1 MNCTNPTTIIL
12 QQQKDVKYQ
21 RHVRVGCGQCINC
34 KQKRAQ
40 ETTNRLVDEST
51 THKDVCII
59 VLTYDNEHIRY
70 GEKTKYGRY
79 GTLWH
84 PDVQK
89 FMKRLRKHIMLG
101 RKNGTLSR
109 DEHKLKYY
117 IAGEYGEA
125 KKRPHYHIA
134 LFGLNDRIPE
144 HRNIIGKSWNLGNIL
159 YYQGNNELTA
169 GGYAYVAQYIQK
181 KIYDGKNAVYY
192 TDRGICAP
200 YNVGSKGLG
209 KVIALKNREK
219 FEEQGYR
226 DWETDRK
233 STRLNSSHRSLSRMP
248 SSA

>member
-1 MNCTNPTTIIL
+1 MNCTNPKTIIL
-12 QQQKDVKYQ
+12 QAQKNVKYQ
-21 RHVRVGCGQCINC
+21 RHIRVGCGQCINC

-117 IAGEYGEA
+117 IAG
-125 KKRPHYHIA
+125 
-134 LFGLNDRIPE
+134 
-144 HRNIIGKSWNLGNIL
+144 
-159 YYQGNNELTA
+159 
-169 GGYAYVAQYIQK
+169 
-181 KIYDGKNAVYY
+181 
-192 TDRGICAP
+192 
-200 YNVGSKGLG
+200 
-209 KVIALKNREK
+209 
-219 FEEQGYR
+219 
-226 DWETDRK
+226 
-233 STRLNSSHRSLSRMP
+233 
-248 SSA
+248 